1 MATLTTLIPAYKKE
15 HLAEMFA
22 GLARQTFRDF
32 KVIVSDDSPGDEIT
46 ALIRDGAFGRVT
58 ANLDL
63 QVVRGPKNARLN
75 YQQLLDLWNFGSPYV
90 HMQLD
95 DDAIYPD
102 FYRTHL
108 AAHATGL
115 FGVSVSRRWITHDDI
130 RPVHGI
136 NLPRCV
142 SDSPLLF
149 VPVHEKDLFSSMV
162 PTCNNW
168 VGEFSNMVMSAA
180 GVSRFPTPPSD
191 GLSYYGWPD
200 VGFLLE
206 SIQHLPMVYIR
217 DHLGIF
223 RQHAQQSTNRV
234 INHSGRVSGMAWI
247 AAALH
252 AWQEQRISYPE
263 AVNAIMYTVGECLR
277 KFGEDDPVINEMYD
291 LVQQHGASLADLH
304 ARFTPYWLR
313 VLASHPST
321 DAATF
326 APAAE
331 RARPEPVAA

>member
-15 HLAEMFA
+15 HLAEMFV

-46 ALIRDGAFGRVT
+46 AMVRDGAFGRLT

-75 YQQLLDLWNFGSPYV
+75 YQHLLDLWNFSSPYV

-115 FGVSVSRRWITHDDI
+115 YGVSVSRRWITQDDI

-142 SDSPLLF
+142 AESPLLF
-149 VPVHEKDLFSSMV
+149 VPVYENDLFSSMV

-180 GVSRFPTPPSD
+180 GASRFPTPPAT

-206 SIQHLPMVYIR
+206 SIQHQPMVYIR
-217 DHLGIF
+217 DHLSIF

-252 AWQEQRISYPE
+252 AWQEQRISYAE

-291 LVQQHGASLADLH
+291 IVQQHGASLAALH

-321 DAATF
+321 DATTYV
-326 APAAE
+326 PAAE
-331 RARPEPVAA
+331 RARPELATA

>member
-32 KVIVSDDSPGDEIT
+32 RVILSDDSPGDEIT
-46 ALIRDGAFGRVT
+46 ALIERGDFARVT

-75 YQQLLDLWNFGSPYV
+75 YQHLLDLWGHGSPYV

-108 AAHATGL
+108 AAHATGT
-115 FGVSVSRRWITHDDI
+115 FGVSVSRRWITFDDI

-142 SDSPLLF
+142 AQSPLLF
-149 VPVHEKDLFSSMV
+149 VPVNEPDLFSSMV

-180 GVSRFPTPPSD
+180 GASHFPTPPAN

-206 SIQHLPMVYIR
+206 SVQRLPMVYIR
-217 DHLGIF
+217 DHLSIF
-223 RQHAQQSTNRV
+223 RQHAQQSTNKV
-234 INHSGRVSGMAWI
+234 LNHSGRVSGMAWI

-252 AWQEQRISYPE
+252 AWQEQRIGYAE
-263 AVNAIMYTVGECLR
+263 AVNAIMYTVGECLK
-277 KFGEDDPVINEMYD
+277 KFEETDPVLSELYD
-291 LVQQHGASLADLH
+291 IVQREGASLAGLH
-304 ARFTPYWLR
+304 AAFTPFWLR

-326 APAAE
+326 APS
-331 RARPEPVAA
+331 RAQPELATA

>member
-1 MATLTTLIPAYKKE
+1 MATLTTLIPAYKTE

-32 KVIVSDDSPGDEIT
+32 KVILSDDSPGDEIT
-46 ALIRDGAFGRVT
+46 ALIERGEFRGVT

-75 YQQLLDLWNFGSPYV
+75 YQHLLDLWGHSSPYV

-108 AAHATGL
+108 AAHATGT
-115 FGVSVSRRWITHDDI
+115 FGVSVSRRWITFDDI

-142 SDSPLLF
+142 AQSPLLF
-149 VPVHEKDLFSSMV
+149 VPVSEPDLFSSMV

-180 GVSRFPTPPSD
+180 GASRFPTPPSG

-217 DHLGIF
+217 DHLSIF
-223 RQHAQQSTNRV
+223 RQHAQQSTNKV
-234 INHSGRVSGMAWI
+234 LNHSGRVSGMAWI

-263 AVNAIMYTVGECLR
+263 AVNAIMYTVGECLK
-277 KFGEDDPVINEMYD
+277 KFGESDPVLNEMYGI
-291 LVQQHGASLADLH
+291 VQHEGASLTALH
-304 ARFTPYWLR
+304 AAFTPYWLR

-326 APAAE
+326 VRG
-331 RARPEPVAA
+331 RAQPQLATA

>member
-15 HLAEMFA
+15 HLAEMFL

-32 KVIVSDDSPGDEIT
+32 KVILSDDSPGDEIT
-46 ALIRDGAFGRVT
+46 AMINRGEFGKLI

-75 YQQLLDLWNFGSPYV
+75 YQQLLDLWDYRSPFV

-102 FYRTHL
+102 FYRTHM
-108 AAHATGL
+108 AAHATGQ
-115 FGVSVSRRWITHDDI
+115 FGVSVSRRWITQDDM

-142 SDSPLLF
+142 AESPLLF
-149 VPVHEKDLFSSMV
+149 VPVREKDLFSSMV

-180 GVSRFPTPPSD
+180 GVSRFPTPPAD

-206 SIQHLPMVYIR
+206 SVQQLPMVYIR

-252 AWQEQRISYPE
+252 AWQEQRISYAE
-263 AVNAIMYTVGECLR
+263 AVNAIMYTVGECLK
-277 KFGEDDPVINEMYD
+277 KFEEGDPVLNEMYD
-291 LVQQHGASLADLH
+291 IVQQHGGSLAALH
-304 ARFTPYWLR
+304 AAFTPFWLR

-326 APAAE
+326 ARAAAPA
-331 RARPEPVAA
+331 RTEPVAA

>member
-1 MATLTTLIPAYKKE
+1 MATLTTLIPAYKKDY
-15 HLAEMFA
+15 LAEMFL

-46 ALIRDGAFGRVT
+46 ALIQGGAYDALTRG
-58 ANLDL
+58 LDL

-75 YQQLLDLWNFGSPYV
+75 YQALLDLWGGRSPYL

-108 AAHATGL
+108 AAHATGR
-115 FGVSVSRRWITHDDI
+115 FGVSISRRWITHVDM

-136 NLPRCV
+136 HLPRCV
-142 SDSPLLF
+142 ADSPLLY
-149 VPVHEKDLFSSMV
+149 VPVDEQSLFSSMV

-168 VGEFSNMVMSAA
+168 IGEFSNMVMSADGA
-180 GVSRFPTPPSD
+180 RHFPKPPAD

-206 SIQHLPMVYIR
+206 SIQHLPLVYIR

-223 RQHAQQSTNRV
+223 RQHPEQSTNRTL
-234 INHSGRVSGMAWI
+234 NHSGRVSGMAWV
-247 AAALH
+247 ACALH
-252 AWQEQRISYPE
+252 AWREGRISYAE
-263 AVNAIMYTVGECLR
+263 AVNAIMYTVGQCLK
-277 KFGEDDPVINEMYD
+277 KFDEGDAVLNEFYD
-291 LVQQHGASLADLH
+291 IVQQRGASLDGLH
-304 ARFTPYWLR
+304 AAFTPFWLR

-321 DAATF
+321 AAAVDASRAT
-326 APAAE
+326 PAQAE
-331 RARPEPVAA
+331 LAAA

>member
-15 HLAEMFA
+15 HLAEMFV

-32 KVIVSDDSPGDEIT
+32 QVIVSDDSPGDEI
-46 ALIRDGAFGRVT
+46 AAAIHGGEFGKLI

-75 YQQLLDLWNFGSPYV
+75 YQHLLDLWGHRSPYV

-108 AAHATGL
+108 AAHATGT
-115 FGVSVSRRWITHDDI
+115 FGVSVSRRWITFDDI

-142 SDSPLLF
+142 AQSPLLF
-149 VPVHEKDLFSSMV
+149 VPVSEPELFQSMV

-168 VGEFSNMVMSAA
+168 VGEFTNMVMSAA
-180 GVSRFPTPPSD
+180 GASRFPTPPSD
-191 GLSYYGWPD
+191 RLSYYGWPD

-217 DHLGIF
+217 DHLSIF
-223 RQHAQQSTNRV
+223 RQHAQQSTNKV
-234 INHSGRVSGMAWI
+234 LNHSGRVSGMAWI

-252 AWQEQRISYPE
+252 AWQEQRISYAE
-263 AVNAIMYTVGECLR
+263 AVNAIMYTVGECLK
-277 KFGEDDPVINEMYD
+277 KFDETDPVLNEMYD
-291 LVQQHGASLADLH
+291 IVQRHGKSLAELH
-304 ARFTPYWLR
+304 AAFTPFWLR

-321 DAATF
+321 DAATY
-326 APAAE
+326 APV
-331 RARPEPVAA
+331 REPALA

>member
-22 GLARQTFRDF
+22 GLARQTWRDF
-32 KVIVSDDSPGDEIT
+32 KVILSDDSPGDEIT
-46 ALIRDGAFGRVT
+46 AAIRDGEFRTVT

-75 YQQLLDLWNFGSPYV
+75 YQHLLDLWGHQSPYV

-102 FYRTHL
+102 FYRTHM
-108 AAHATGL
+108 AAHATGT
-115 FGVSVSRRWITHDDI
+115 FGVSVSRRWITFDDI

-136 NLPRCV
+136 NLPQCV
-142 SDSPLLF
+142 AQSPLLF
-149 VPVHEKDLFSSMV
+149 VPVHEADLFSSMV

-180 GVSRFPTPPSD
+180 GASRFPTPPAA

-223 RQHAQQSTNRV
+223 RQHAQQSTNKV
-234 INHSGRVSGMAWI
+234 LNHSGRVSGMAWI

-277 KFGEDDPVINEMYD
+277 KFDESDAVLNEMYD
-291 LVQQHGASLADLH
+291 IVQRHGKSLAELH
-304 ARFTPYWLR
+304 AAFTPFWLR

-326 APAAE
+326 ALA
-331 RARPEPVAA
+331 PEPALA

>member
-15 HLAEMFA
+15 HLAEMFV

-46 ALIRDGAFGRVT
+46 AMVRDGAFGRLT

-75 YQQLLDLWNFGSPYV
+75 YQHLLDLWNFSSPYV

-115 FGVSVSRRWITHDDI
+115 YGVSVSRRWITQDDI

-142 SDSPLLF
+142 AESPLLF
-149 VPVHEKDLFSSMV
+149 VPVHENDLFSSMV

-180 GVSRFPTPPSD
+180 GASRFPTPPAT

-206 SIQHLPMVYIR
+206 SIQHQPMVYIR
-217 DHLGIF
+217 DHLSIF

-252 AWQEQRISYPE
+252 AWQEQRISYAE

-291 LVQQHGASLADLH
+291 IVQQHGASLAALH

-321 DAATF
+321 DAATYV
-326 APAAE
+326 PAAE
-331 RARPEPVAA
+331 RARPELATA

>member
-15 HLAEMFA
+15 HLAEMFV

-46 ALIRDGAFGRVT
+46 AMVRDGAFGRLT

-75 YQQLLDLWNFGSPYV
+75 YQHLMDLWDFKSPYV

-115 FGVSVSRRWITHDDI
+115 YGVSVSRRWITQDDI

-142 SDSPLLF
+142 AESPLLF
-149 VPVHEKDLFSSMV
+149 VPVQEKDLFSSMV

-180 GVSRFPTPPSD
+180 GASRFPTPPSA

-206 SIQHLPMVYIR
+206 SVQHLPMVYIR
-217 DHLGIF
+217 DHLSIF

-252 AWQEQRISYPE
+252 AWQEQRISYAE

-277 KFGEDDPVINEMYD
+277 KFGEEDPVINEMYD
-291 LVQQHGASLADLH
+291 IVQQHGASLAALH

-321 DAATF
+321 DAATY
-326 APAAE
+326 ARAGE
-331 RARPEPVAA
+331 RAQPELAAV